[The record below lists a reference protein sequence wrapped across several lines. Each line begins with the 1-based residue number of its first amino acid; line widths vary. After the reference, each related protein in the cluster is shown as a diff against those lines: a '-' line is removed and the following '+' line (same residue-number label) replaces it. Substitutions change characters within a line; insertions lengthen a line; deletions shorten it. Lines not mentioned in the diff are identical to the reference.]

1 MPFDLEE
8 HVRIEIGVQVTNHG
22 MEASLIDASR
32 EFFRQPLQEKQKHS
46 NMIDGKHFQLEG
58 YGNDWV
64 PSEEQVLDWTD
75 RLYLKVEPQEDRKL
89 DLWPTCLR

>member
-1 MPFDLEE
+1 
-8 HVRIEIGVQVTNHG
+8 
-22 MEASLIDASR
+22 MEASLMDAIWTRRGSFSGSR
-32 EFFRQPLQEKQKHS
+32 CRRS
-46 NMIDGKHFQLEG
+46 RSFQLEG

>member
-1 MPFDLEE
+1 VE
-8 HVRIEIGVQVTNHG
+8 HVSIGVQVTNHG
-22 MEASLIDASR
+22 MEASLMNAMMDASR

-46 NMIDGKHFQLEG
+46 NTIDGKRFQLEG

-75 RLYLKVEPQEDRKL
+75 RLYLKVEPEEDRKL